1 MRVER
6 GPPKQTISL
15 PVALRKDRDMSEIA
29 PQNRRIRPAAIVVLF
44 LTIALTGC
52 LLALGTWQVQRLFWK
67 LDLIERVDA
76 RAHAE
81 PVDAPAASEWPA
93 LGNPSDYEY
102 RRVKLTGTLLND
114 REVQVY
120 TVTDLG
126 PGYWVMTPLRR
137 DDGSSI
143 IVNRGFVPSDRR
155 DPSSRAGGEP
165 TGNVGIVGLMRAPET
180 GGLFLRTNDPAN
192 GRWYSRNIPQ
202 ITQASGLSDV
212 APFYVDADATLNPGG
227 LPVGGKTMLT
237 FPNNHLSY
245 AVTWY
250 ILAAMVVAAGWYVL
264 RNLNA
269 PKSKRDA
276 D

>member
-1 MRVER
+1 MRAQL
-6 GPPKQTISL
+6 GPSKQTIPL
-15 PVALRKDRDMSEIA
+15 PVALRKDREMSEIA
-29 PQNRRIRPAAIVVLF
+29 PQKRRIRPAAIVVLF
-44 LTIALTGC
+44 LTVVLTGC

-81 PVDAPAASEWPA
+81 PVDAPAASEWRA
-93 LGNPSDYEY
+93 LTDPVDYEY
-102 RRVKLTGTLLND
+102 RHVKLSGTLLND
-114 REVQVY
+114 KEVQVY

-126 PGYWVMTPLRR
+126 PGYWIMTPLRR

-155 DPSSRAGGEP
+155 DPSSRQEGEP
-165 TGNVGIVGLMRAPET
+165 TGEVEIVGLMRAPET

-202 ITQASGLSDV
+202 ISQSSGLSQV
-212 APFYVDADATLNPGG
+212 APFYVDADATPNAGG

-250 ILAAMVVAAGWYVL
+250 ILAAMVVAAGWYVM

-276 D
+276 